1 MPIWLFW
8 DFLMTEDNIDH
19 RTLANMHVALERVCG
34 HTSMGEQ
41 HEVRKRV
48 AHGIVQCARNGK
60 TTVGA
65 LTQAGERALVR
76 IPEAPGLV
84 RRSN

>member
-1 MPIWLFW
+1 MPIRLRW
-8 DFLMTEDNIDH
+8 DFLMTEDSIDH

-34 HTSMGEQ
+34 HTSLGEQ

-48 AHGIVQCARNGK
+48 AQVIVQCARNGR

-65 LTQAGERALVR
+65 LTEAGERALVLSR
-76 IPEAPGLV
+76 ERPLECA
-84 RRSN
+84 